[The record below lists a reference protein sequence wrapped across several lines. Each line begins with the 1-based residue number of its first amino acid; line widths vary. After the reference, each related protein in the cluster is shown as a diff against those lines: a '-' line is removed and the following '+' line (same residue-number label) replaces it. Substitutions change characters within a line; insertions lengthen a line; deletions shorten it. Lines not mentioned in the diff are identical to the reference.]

1 MTSLTCSSRQART
14 QRLHWIHASR
24 FTAIAGCERSCT
36 GWCRGAKRGLPT
48 FIFLAQRSSSEL
60 SVYDRSGTSDSS
72 SSIDIFWLV
81 TALGLLV
88 VTSIPSLG

>member
-1 MTSLTCSSRQART
+1 MDSFR
-14 QRLHWIHASR
+14 
-24 FTAIAGCERSCT
+24 
-36 GWCRGAKRGLPT
+36 
-48 FIFLAQRSSSEL
+48 AQRSSSEL

-81 TALGLLV
+81 SARALLV